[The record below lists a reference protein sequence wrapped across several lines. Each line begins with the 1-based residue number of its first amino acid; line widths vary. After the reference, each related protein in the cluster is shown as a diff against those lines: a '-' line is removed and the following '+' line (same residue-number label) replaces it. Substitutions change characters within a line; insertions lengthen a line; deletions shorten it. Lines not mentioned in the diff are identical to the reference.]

1 MWEVKKNML
10 QQIIDSNMLKEVR
23 LREVIPVKQRKRHSA
38 TVGGNKKGFELA
50 VVGWYSLAKI
60 ERQKEARILY
70 QKNTMNWAGKHCKE
84 MLWGHNHT
92 ILAMLKEFKVRSIS
106 Y

>member
-50 VVGWYSLAKI
+50 VVG
-60 ERQKEARILY
+60 
-70 QKNTMNWAGKHCKE
+70 
-84 MLWGHNHT
+84 
-92 ILAMLKEFKVRSIS
+92 
-106 Y
+106 

>member
-38 TVGGNKKGFELA
+38 TVGGKQKG
-50 VVGWYSLAKI
+50 I
-60 ERQKEARILY
+60 
-70 QKNTMNWAGKHCKE
+70 
-84 MLWGHNHT
+84 
-92 ILAMLKEFKVRSIS
+92 
-106 Y
+106 